1 MFYTILSLRGTKQSH
16 EQNRQRLYNA
26 DQEMIGVFFMD
37 KTIIFIIKTLLNVTL
52 IPLYQ
57 KQHLD
62 SFVYFNIT
70 KSMSI
75 NIRIGDRIRELR
87 KVKGLSQEAL
97 ANLAEV
103 DRTYM
108 TKVETGKK
116 NVTVKILEKIII
128 ALETDFGDFFNNNNF
143 KK

>member
-1 MFYTILSLRGTKQSH
+1 LFYTILSLRGTKQSH

>member
-1 MFYTILSLRGTKQSH
+1 M
-16 EQNRQRLYNA
+16 
-26 DQEMIGVFFMD
+26 
-37 KTIIFIIKTLLNVTL
+37 
-52 IPLYQ
+52 PLYQ
-57 KQHLD
+57 KQHSD
-62 SFVYFNIT
+62 SFVYFNFR

-75 NIRIGDRIRELR
+75 NIKIGDRIRELR
-87 KVKGLSQEAL
+87 KAKGISQEGL

-116 NVTVKILEKIII
+116 NVTVKILEKIIT
-128 ALETDFGDFFNNNNF
+128 ALETDFGNFFNDKEF